1 VFLNKN
7 RTIKGGTMDF
17 KLHFQ
22 TAWTQTLKNIVPVL
36 LMTLAVFV
44 VSAISFGI
52 LAPVTMA
59 GYVQS
64 LLMMIRSGREPNVKD
79 IFSEMR
85 LFLPLLGFGA
95 AVAVVLMIGFSLL
108 VLPGIVLV
116 CGLTFLCL
124 YMMPLMTDRN
134 YGVVDAVKESVKIVT
149 GPDLLEHVIAAILF
163 LGISAIGSSVFIGWL
178 FTQPLATLFIL
189 SVYEEKIGGTLPKP
203 PPPPPADFNSSGD
216 VRQ

>member
-1 VFLNKN
+1 
-7 RTIKGGTMDF
+7 MDF